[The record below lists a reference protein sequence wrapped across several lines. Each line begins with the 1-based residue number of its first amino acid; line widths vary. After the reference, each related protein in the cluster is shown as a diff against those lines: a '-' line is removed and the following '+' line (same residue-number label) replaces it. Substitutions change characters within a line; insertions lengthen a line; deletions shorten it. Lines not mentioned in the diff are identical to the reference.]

1 MNKTKTKQKNKN
13 KNKKQ
18 KTQQKA
24 KNKEQFKLT
33 TVNNYL
39 NFDFFIK
46 SSKSFKN
53 ARRVDARNRY
63 HRMVPPSIV
72 PLSR

>member
-1 MNKTKTKQKNKN
+1 MYKKKQKNKN

-18 KTQQKA
+18 KQKA
-24 KNKEQFKLT
+24 KNKEKFKLT

-46 SSKSFKN
+46 SSKYFKN

>member
-1 MNKTKTKQKNKN
+1 MYKKKQKNKNKN

-18 KTQQKA
+18 KQKA
-24 KNKEQFKLT
+24 KNKEKFKLT

-46 SSKSFKN
+46 SSKYFKN